1 MRTPYIAGNW
11 KMHMTRAEART
22 LAEELRGPLSTVEHR
37 LMVAPAFTAIET
49 VAAALSGTSIMV
61 GAQNMAPATSG
72 AHTGE
77 VSPLMLKDVGATV
90 VILGHSE
97 RRHSYGESDE
107 LINSKVHLALDEGLE
122 VILCVGETLQERE
135 AGHVDQVV
143 RTQLTAGLKEIKAER
158 LPRITVAYEPVWAIG
173 TGRTAT
179 PDDADAV
186 HAAIRVITGDLYG
199 DSAAQSLVI
208 QYGGSVKADNVKG
221 LMGRENIDG
230 ALVGGAS
237 LKRESFLPIAQFDQ

>member
-22 LAEELRGPLSTVEHR
+22 LAEELRAPLSTIKHR
-37 LMVAPAFTAIET
+37 IMVAPAFTAIET
-49 VAAALSGTSIMV
+49 VAGALAGSDIMV
-61 GAQNMAPATSG
+61 GAQNMAPAVSG

-77 VSPLMLKDVGATV
+77 VSPLMLKDAGATV

-97 RRHSYGESDE
+97 RRHSYGESDQ
-107 LINSKVHLALDEGLE
+107 LINSKVQLALQEGLE

-135 AGHVDQVV
+135 AGLVNEVV
-143 RTQLTAGLKEIKAER
+143 RTQLTGGLKEIGKDMLAR
-158 LPRITVAYEPVWAIG
+158 VTVAYEPVWAIG
-173 TGRTAT
+173 TGKTAT

-186 HAAIRVITGDLYG
+186 HATIRVIAGDLYG
-199 DSAAQSLVI
+199 EQAAKSLII
-208 QYGGSVKADNVKG
+208 QYGGSVKPDNVKG
-221 LMGRENIDG
+221 LMDRENIDG

-237 LKRESFLPIAQFDQ
+237 LKRETFLPIAQFDQ